1 MIDGTWL
8 VPRNSPRRVGDLQL
22 QSVWSRRW
30 VMHVVLG
37 SVLYGCV
44 RCVGMPELPKGTA
57 NDTALYGASD
67 KL

>member
-1 MIDGTWL
+1 MVRGWCRATA
-8 VPRNSPRRVGDLQL
+8 RVALAICSY
-22 QSVWSRRW
+22 SVWSRRW